1 MPLIHRDYFRGTRI
15 AMLRLRDRPR
25 APHGAVACS
34 TVGENVMGIFGAL
47 TTAVTGMKAQS
58 YALENVSG
66 NIANSQTTA
75 FKRIDTSF
83 QDMIPSTDPS
93 QQLAGNVTA
102 KSSATNTV
110 QGAITSADVPTFM
123 AINGEGYF
131 VVQKP
136 DNFVA
141 NQPSFTGV
149 ELYSR
154 RGDFQLDKNGYL
166 VNGAG
171 YYLEGI
177 PIDATTGNLAGS
189 VPQVLQFQNGFLPA
203 QATTNIDYRAN
214 LARTP
219 KTNDYNSNVPGSE
232 LLNQANFSANPVVGA
247 PAAAKIIGS
256 GSTLSGD
263 AAAKL
268 TGSASLTA
276 LTSTGGTLVINS
288 TPITINSGDNI
299 TAIQADINAAT
310 ATTGVTASVDASG
323 KLVLTSA
330 DADTNITIG
339 GSSTLSLL
347 SELGLS
353 AGTTNATNLLTQSA
367 AAAGQT
373 MTFTIGANAP
383 LTITFGNGA
392 GQVSTIAE
400 LNAVLATISGGTA
413 SANAST
419 GDITVTASSVS
430 DKITVGGTATPLNF
444 GIHTT
449 TALPSNGTVVANDL
463 STFLNETV
471 AGGAVTAYDVSG
483 APVNLQIRWGKTD
496 SASLGAGHSDT
507 WNMFYQ
513 VDTNATG
520 TQAAWQNAG
529 VNYTFGANGQLNPA
543 INSITLPNVTVD
555 GVSLGSLQITHSS
568 GGITEYADTNGT
580 VQVNL
585 LQQNGYAA
593 GNLETVAVSD
603 KGRVTGT
610 YSNGQT
616 IDLAQIT
623 LANFSGAN
631 SLQRLDG
638 GAYAATAESG
648 TATYNAPG
656 TIQGGSLEGSNT
668 DIANE
673 FTKLIITQQA
683 YSANTKVVTTTN
695 QMVQDL
701 LNMVR

>member
-1 MPLIHRDYFRGTRI
+1 
-15 AMLRLRDRPR
+15 
-25 APHGAVACS
+25 
-34 TVGENVMGIFGAL
+34 MGIFGAL

-66 NIANSQTTA
+66 NIANSQTTG

-83 QDMIPSTDPS
+83 EDMIPSTDPN
-93 QQLAGNVTA
+93 QQLAGNVSA
-102 KSSATNTV
+102 MSSATNTV
-110 QGAITSADVPTFM
+110 QGSINSADVPTYM
-123 AINGEGYF
+123 AINGQGFF

-136 DNFVA
+136 NNFVD
-141 NQPSFTGV
+141 NQPAFSGA

-154 RGDFQLDKNGYL
+154 RGDFQVDQNGYL

-177 PIDATTGNLAGS
+177 PIDATTGNPSGS

-219 KTNDYNSNVPGSE
+219 QTTDYNSNIPGSE

-256 GSTLSGD
+256 GAVLAGD

-268 TGSASLTA
+268 TGSASLATLSSA
-276 LTSTGGTLVINS
+276 GGTLSING
-288 TPITINSGDNI
+288 TPITINAGDDI
-299 TAIQADINAAT
+299 TAIQSDINGAT
-310 ATTGVTASVDASG
+310 GTTKVTASTDSNG

-330 DADTNITIG
+330 DADTNITID
-339 GSSTLSLL
+339 GSSTLALL
-347 SELGLS
+347 GEFGLS

-373 MTFTIGANAP
+373 LTFAIGANSP
-383 LTITFGNGA
+383 LTITFGTGS
-392 GQVSTIAE
+392 GEVSTIAD
-400 LNAVLATISGGTA
+400 LNAKLATISGGAA
-413 SANAST
+413 SVNPST
-419 GDITVTASSVS
+419 GDITVTASSVT
-430 DKITVGGTATPLNF
+430 DQITVGGTATALNF

-496 SASLGAGHSDT
+496 SASLGAGHTDT

-513 VDTNATG
+513 VNTNATG
-520 TQAAWQNAG
+520 SQAAWQNAG
-529 VNYTFGANGQLNPA
+529 VNYTFGANGQLNPPV
-543 INSITLPNVTVD
+543 NSISLPNVSVD
-555 GVSLGSLQITHSS
+555 GVSLGNLQITHSS
-568 GGITEYADTNGT
+568 GGLTEYADTNGT

-593 GNLETVAVSD
+593 GNLDTVAVSD

-616 IDLAQIT
+616 IDLAQIS

-631 SLQRLDG
+631 NLQRLDG

-656 TIQGGSLEGSNT
+656 TIQGSSLEGSNT
-668 DIANE
+668 DIATE